1 MNKDRRWGRGGG
13 FISATEGAGGAS
25 DVNRIRCRPL
35 CPAPATWPRG
45 TTRLG
50 EEQRGSA
57 AGGIHHPV
65 GLGSGLKSEYRQF
78 YRRAADVARQL
89 ALPPQRS
96 GHRRQQTRDRA
107 QSRVQCFAN
116 QLRGHNVADPLLLGR
131 DCDFISFFSLVQD
144 HKMTFLPG
152 DRIAVP
158 YRTAIRRPV

>member
-1 MNKDRRWGRGGG
+1 MALCELSPWRGANEQRQEVGAGRGGG

-35 CPAPATWPRG
+35 CPSPATWPRG
-45 TTRLG
+45 TPRLG

-89 ALPPQRS
+89 ALPPERS

-131 DCDFISFFSLVQD
+131 DCDFISFYFI
-144 HKMTFLPG
+144 F
-152 DRIAVP
+152 
-158 YRTAIRRPV
+158 